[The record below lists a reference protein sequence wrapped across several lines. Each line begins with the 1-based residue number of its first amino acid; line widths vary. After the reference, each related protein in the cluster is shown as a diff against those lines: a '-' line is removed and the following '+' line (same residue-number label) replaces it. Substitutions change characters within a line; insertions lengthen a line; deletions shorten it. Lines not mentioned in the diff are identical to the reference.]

1 MDIEEAKAKTRL
13 VTLVRM
19 ITKDNKPFTIELYSE
34 TAEQAYLKERTID
47 SIVEKQ
53 ANVERG
59 EIIGTYRR
67 VDLKVVGEES

>member
-1 MDIEEAKAKTRL
+1 MDIEEVKNKTRF

-47 SIVEKQ
+47 KIVEQ
-53 ANVERG
+53 QSNVERG
-59 EIIGTYRR
+59 EVIGTFKR
-67 VDLKVVGEES
+67 VELKVVGE